1 MLFPFQNTYA
11 RLPESFF
18 ARVDPTPVSS
28 PEWIWLNR
36 PLAEELGIDPD
47 LLDSE
52 DGLAFLSGNRV
63 PDGAEPIAAAYSG
76 HQFGGFSPVLGDGRA
91 ILFGEVVHRD
101 GSPRDI
107 QLKGSGPTPFSRRGD
122 GRSALGPVLRET
134 IVSEAMHALG
144 IPTTRALAAVWS
156 GDKVYREE
164 VEPGGVFTRVARS
177 HLRIGTCEYFASQGD
192 FEGLKVLVHYA
203 LNRHYPERVDSE
215 NPALAL
221 LEGVMERQ
229 ANLVARWMGIG
240 FIHGV
245 MNTDNVSLS
254 GETIDYGPCAFLD
267 RYDPAKKFSFI
278 DRNGRYAYGNQPN
291 IAHWNLARLAEALL
305 PLVADDEPQAI
316 RRVTEVLERFPDCFR
331 PEWAKTFSAK
341 VGMSGEGGK
350 EHAERLLGLMEDQA
364 LDFTLTFRHLR
375 DALSDESPFLRLF
388 PRPDPAREW
397 LSQWRGHLD
406 QLGIPVEAATAM
418 MRSVNPVVIPRNHRL
433 EEVIAA
439 GKNRD
444 FAPFHQL
451 RETLR
456 SPYEERPEAS
466 AFESPPLPSEEVRAT
481 FCGT

>member
-18 ARVDPTPVSS
+18 ARVDPSS
-28 PEWIWLNR
+28 VAAPEWIWLNS

-47 LLDSE
+47 LLDSGE
-52 DGLAFLSGNRV
+52 GLAFLSGNRV
-63 PDGAEPIAAAYSG
+63 PAGAEPLAAAYSG

-91 ILFGEVVHRD
+91 ILLGEVMHRD

-177 HLRIGTCEYFASQGD
+177 HLRIGTCEYFASRGD
-192 FEGLKVLVHYA
+192 FEGLKILVTYA

-229 ANLVARWMGIG
+229 AHLVARWMGIG

-245 MNTDNVSLS
+245 MNTDNMSLS

-305 PLVADDEPQAI
+305 PLVADDEPEAI

-341 VGMSGEGGK
+341 VGISGEGGK
-350 EHAERLLGLMEDQA
+350 ENAERLLGLMEEQG

-375 DALSDESPFLRLF
+375 DALSDESAFLRLF

-397 LSQWRGHLD
+397 LSQWRA
-406 QLGIPVEAATAM
+406 QLETFGIPLETATAT
-418 MRSVNPVVIPRNHRL
+418 MRSANPVVIPRNHRL
-433 EEVIAA
+433 EAVIAA
-439 GKNRD
+439 GKERD

-451 RETLR
+451 REILQ
-456 SPYEERPEAS
+456 SPYEDRPEA
-466 AFESPPLPSEEVRAT
+466 ADFENPPLPAEEVRAT

>member
-1 MLFPFQNTYA
+1 MLFPFQNTYT

-18 ARVDPTPVSS
+18 ARVDPTPVAA
-28 PEWIWLNR
+28 PGWIWVNR

-52 DGLAFLSGNRV
+52 EGLASLSGNRV
-63 PDGAEPIAAAYSG
+63 PAGAEPLAAAYSG

-91 ILFGEVVHRD
+91 ILLGEVVHRD

-177 HLRIGTCEYFASQGD
+177 HLRIGTCEYFASRGD
-192 FEGLKVLVHYA
+192 FASLRILVDYA
-203 LNRHYPERVDSE
+203 LNRHYPERLDSG
-215 NPALAL
+215 NPALSL

-229 ANLVARWMGIG
+229 AHLVARWMGIG

-245 MNTDNVSLS
+245 MNTDNMSLS

-267 RYDPAKKFSFI
+267 RYDPTKKFSFI

-291 IAHWNLARLAEALL
+291 IAHWNLSRLAEALL
-305 PLVADDEPQAI
+305 PLVADDEPEAI
-316 RRVTEVLERFPDCFR
+316 RRVTEVLERFPERFR
-331 PEWAKTFSAK
+331 SEWAKTFSAK
-341 VGMSGEGGK
+341 VGMSGDEGK
-350 EHAERLLGLMEDQA
+350 QSAEHLLGLMEDQG
-364 LDFTLTFRHLR
+364 LDFTLTFRDLR
-375 DALSDESPFLRLF
+375 DALSDESAFVTLF
-388 PRPDPAREW
+388 PRSDPAREW

-406 QLGIPVEAATAM
+406 RLGIPIETANSR
-418 MRSVNPVVIPRNHRL
+418 MRSANPVVIPRNHRL
-433 EEVIAA
+433 EAVIAA
-439 GKNRD
+439 GKERD

-451 RETLR
+451 REILR
-456 SPYEERPEAS
+456 SPYEDRPDAGE
-466 AFESPPLPSEEVRAT
+466 FESPPLPTEEVRAT